1 MSSLLRLNLGGNF
14 LSGSLSP
21 RVGNLKGLYWMR
33 LSGNQLSGEIPASIV
48 TLVNLQELYLNQNRF
63 QGPIPDSLTNM
74 VTLKSLDL
82 SSNNL
87 SGVISK
93 SLESLRDLKHFNVSH
108 NGLWGEIPSEGP
120 FANLSSD
127 SFEGNPRL
135 CGLPK
140 FGVPLCPK
148 PKGKKLGLKRLG
160 KLAISLLSLTALA
173 TVVVVVVII
182 WCWNRKVRNRMS
194 GREESLPVTKWRR
207 ISLLELQRATNG
219 FDDCNLLG
227 KGSFGCVYK
236 GELADGTSVAVKVF
250 NFSEEEADVDT
261 IDVHHECE
269 ILCNLRHRNLI
280 KIISICYAIDFKAL
294 VLEFM
299 PNGSL
304 EKWLYSYNNFLD
316 IIQRVNIA
324 IDIASALEYLHHGYS
339 VSIVH
344 CDLKPEN
351 VLLDGDLVA
360 HLSDFGI
367 SKLLGDIDSIT
378 KTRMFGTVGYIAPE
392 YGGEGIVSVKS
403 DVYSFGILLMEVF
416 TRRKPTEES
425 FDERMDMKQWVT
437 TFMPERVTDIADA
450 NLLADDSRVNFR
462 AKVNC
467 ISSIMKLALA
477 CCAYTPED
485 RMNITDVLSHLKK
498 IKSQIS
504 KSRRVRI

>member
-1 MSSLLRLNLGGNF
+1 
-14 LSGSLSP
+14 
-21 RVGNLKGLYWMR
+21 
-33 LSGNQLSGEIPASIV
+33 
-48 TLVNLQELYLNQNRF
+48 
-63 QGPIPDSLTNM
+63 
-74 VTLKSLDL
+74 
-82 SSNNL
+82 
-87 SGVISK
+87 
-93 SLESLRDLKHFNVSH
+93 
-108 NGLWGEIPSEGP
+108 
-120 FANLSSD
+120 
-127 SFEGNPRL
+127 
-135 CGLPK
+135 
-140 FGVPLCPK
+140 
-148 PKGKKLGLKRLG
+148 
-160 KLAISLLSLTALA
+160 
-173 TVVVVVVII
+173 
-182 WCWNRKVRNRMS
+182 
-194 GREESLPVTKWRR
+194 
-207 ISLLELQRATNG
+207 
-219 FDDCNLLG
+219 
-227 KGSFGCVYK
+227 
-236 GELADGTSVAVKVF
+236 
-250 NFSEEEADVDT
+250 
-261 IDVHHECE
+261 
-269 ILCNLRHRNLI
+269 
-280 KIISICYAIDFKAL
+280 
-294 VLEFM
+294 M

-378 KTRMFGTVGYIAPE
+378 KTRMFGTVGYIAPVFVNVE

>member
-1 MSSLLRLNLGGNF
+1 
-14 LSGSLSP
+14 
-21 RVGNLKGLYWMR
+21 
-33 LSGNQLSGEIPASIV
+33 
-48 TLVNLQELYLNQNRF
+48 
-63 QGPIPDSLTNM
+63 
-74 VTLKSLDL
+74 
-82 SSNNL
+82 
-87 SGVISK
+87 
-93 SLESLRDLKHFNVSH
+93 
-108 NGLWGEIPSEGP
+108 
-120 FANLSSD
+120 
-127 SFEGNPRL
+127 
-135 CGLPK
+135 
-140 FGVPLCPK
+140 
-148 PKGKKLGLKRLG
+148 
-160 KLAISLLSLTALA
+160 
-173 TVVVVVVII
+173 
-182 WCWNRKVRNRMS
+182 
-194 GREESLPVTKWRR
+194 
-207 ISLLELQRATNG
+207 
-219 FDDCNLLG
+219 
-227 KGSFGCVYK
+227 
-236 GELADGTSVAVKVF
+236 
-250 NFSEEEADVDT
+250 
-261 IDVHHECE
+261 
-269 ILCNLRHRNLI
+269 
-280 KIISICYAIDFKAL
+280 
-294 VLEFM
+294 M

-367 SKLLGDIDSIT
+367 SKLLGGIDSIT
-378 KTRMFGTVGYIAPE
+378 KTQ

>member
-1 MSSLLRLNLGGNF
+1 
-14 LSGSLSP
+14 
-21 RVGNLKGLYWMR
+21 
-33 LSGNQLSGEIPASIV
+33 
-48 TLVNLQELYLNQNRF
+48 
-63 QGPIPDSLTNM
+63 
-74 VTLKSLDL
+74 
-82 SSNNL
+82 
-87 SGVISK
+87 
-93 SLESLRDLKHFNVSH
+93 
-108 NGLWGEIPSEGP
+108 
-120 FANLSSD
+120 
-127 SFEGNPRL
+127 
-135 CGLPK
+135 
-140 FGVPLCPK
+140 
-148 PKGKKLGLKRLG
+148 
-160 KLAISLLSLTALA
+160 
-173 TVVVVVVII
+173 
-182 WCWNRKVRNRMS
+182 
-194 GREESLPVTKWRR
+194 
-207 ISLLELQRATNG
+207 
-219 FDDCNLLG
+219 
-227 KGSFGCVYK
+227 
-236 GELADGTSVAVKVF
+236 
-250 NFSEEEADVDT
+250 
-261 IDVHHECE
+261 
-269 ILCNLRHRNLI
+269 
-280 KIISICYAIDFKAL
+280 
-294 VLEFM
+294 M

-378 KTRMFGTVGYIAPE
+378 KTQ

>member
-1 MSSLLRLNLGGNF
+1 MLGEIPPELGNIDALKVLSLSENKLNASLPSSLGNF
-14 LSGSLSP
+14 SSLEEFYAYESRITGIIP
-21 RVGNLKGLYWMR
+21 DQVGNMSNINTFA
-33 LSGNQLSGEIPASIV
+33 LSGNRLTGSIPKSVRQLGK
-48 TLVNLQELYLNQNRF
+48 LQYLALDHNELF
-63 QGPIPDSLTNM
+63 GPIP
-74 VTLKSLDL
+74 K
-82 SSNNL
+82 
-87 SGVISK
+87 
-93 SLESLRDLKHFNVSH
+93 E
-108 NGLWGEIPSEGP
+108 
-120 FANLSSD
+120 
-127 SFEGNPRL
+127 L
-135 CGLPK
+135 CELHT
-140 FGVPLCPK
+140 
-148 PKGKKLGLKRLG
+148 G
-160 KLAISLLSLTALA
+160 KLAISLLSLTAFA

-367 SKLLGDIDSIT
+367 SKLLGGIDSIT

>member
-93 SLESLRDLKHFNVSH
+93 SLE
-108 NGLWGEIPSEGP
+108 
-120 FANLSSD
+120 
-127 SFEGNPRL
+127 
-135 CGLPK
+135 
-140 FGVPLCPK
+140 
-148 PKGKKLGLKRLG
+148 
-160 KLAISLLSLTALA
+160 
-173 TVVVVVVII
+173 
-182 WCWNRKVRNRMS
+182 
-194 GREESLPVTKWRR
+194 
-207 ISLLELQRATNG
+207 ATNG